1 MTGSAI
7 RVDKDH
13 YRKGA
18 GMGGANMFGGASEA
32 DGTPGAEARARQR
45 VYLVIMDDTEEAAR
59 ALRFAARRAVRTGG
73 AVHIL
78 ALVPRQEFV
87 VFGSIQATI
96 EAEARERAEDL
107 ARAAAGSLADE
118 SGLRPAVAVR
128 TGSGPQVV
136 REYLAEHPEVSAL
149 VLGAAAEGNPG
160 PLVTHFTSHLGQ
172 LPCVLMIVPGGIDE
186 RGIDS
191 FS

>member
-1 MTGSAI
+1 MVGMANEVQGS
-7 RVDKDH
+7 
-13 YRKGA
+13 
-18 GMGGANMFGGASEA
+18 
-32 DGTPGAEARARQR
+32 PGAEAQGKAR
-45 VYLVIMDDTEEAAR
+45 VYLVIMDDTEESSR

-73 AVHIL
+73 TVHIL
-78 ALVPRQEFV
+78 ALVPKQEFV

-96 EAEARERAEDL
+96 EEEARERAEDL
-107 ARAAAGSLADE
+107 ARSAAGSLANE
-118 SGLRPAVAVR
+118 SGLEPAVAVR
-128 TGSGPQVV
+128 AGSGPQVV
-136 REYLAEHPEVSAL
+136 REYLADHPEVSAL

>member
-1 MTGSAI
+1 MSSA
-7 RVDKDH
+7 D
-13 YRKGA
+13 
-18 GMGGANMFGGASEA
+18 
-32 DGTPGAEARARQR
+32 ARTVQR
-45 VYLVIMDDTEEAAR
+45 VYLVIMDDTEESCR

-73 AVHIL
+73 TVHIL

-96 EAEARERAEDL
+96 EEEARERAEDL
-107 ARAAAGSLADE
+107 ARGAAGSLASE
-118 SGLRPAVAVR
+118 SGLSPAVAVR

-136 REYLAEHPEVSAL
+136 REYLAAHPEVSAL
-149 VLGAAAEGNPG
+149 VLGAAADGNPG

-186 RGIDS
+186 SGIDS

>member
-1 MTGSAI
+1 MVGMANEAQGS
-7 RVDKDH
+7 
-13 YRKGA
+13 
-18 GMGGANMFGGASEA
+18 
-32 DGTPGAEARARQR
+32 PGAEVQGKAR
-45 VYLVIMDDTEEAAR
+45 VYLVIMDDTEESSR

-73 AVHIL
+73 TVHIL
-78 ALVPRQEFV
+78 ALVPKQEFV

-96 EAEARERAEDL
+96 EEEARERAEDL
-107 ARAAAGSLADE
+107 ARTAAGSLASE
-118 SGLRPAVAVR
+118 SGLEPAVAVR
-128 TGSGPQVV
+128 AGSGPQVV
-136 REYLAEHPEVSAL
+136 REYLADHPEVSAL

>member
-1 MTGSAI
+1 MVGIT
-7 RVDKDH
+7 
-13 YRKGA
+13 
-18 GMGGANMFGGASEA
+18 SEA
-32 DGTPGAEARARQR
+32 DGTPGAEARAKQR
-45 VYLVIMDDTEEAAR
+45 VYLVIMDDTEESAR

-73 AVHIL
+73 TVHIL

-96 EAEARERAEDL
+96 EGEARERAEDL
-107 ARAAAGSLADE
+107 ARAAAGSLVDE
-118 SGLRPAVAVR
+118 SGLEPAVAVR

-136 REYLAEHPEVSAL
+136 RDYLAEHPEVSAL

-160 PLVTHFTSHLGQ
+160 PLVTHFTSQIGQ

>member
-1 MTGSAI
+1 MSTANE
-7 RVDKDH
+7 
-13 YRKGA
+13 A
-18 GMGGANMFGGASEA
+18 GHA
-32 DGTPGAEARARQR
+32 PGADMREEQR
-45 VYLVIMDDTEEAAR
+45 VYLVIMDDTEEARR

-73 AVHIL
+73 TVHIL

-107 ARAAAGSLADE
+107 ARAAAGSLASE
-118 SGLRPAVAVR
+118 SGLSPAVAVR

-136 REYLAEHPEVSAL
+136 REYLGQHPEVSAL

-172 LPCVLMIVPGGIDE
+172 LPCVLMIVPGSIDE

>member
-1 MTGSAI
+1 MTG
-7 RVDKDH
+7 
-13 YRKGA
+13 GA
-18 GMGGANMFGGASEA
+18 GTMNTVDEA
-32 DGTPGAEARARQR
+32 DIARSAGARAASR
-45 VYLVIMDDTEEAAR
+45 VYLVIMDETEEARR

-73 AVHIL
+73 TVHIL
-78 ALVPRQEFV
+78 ALVQRQEFV

-96 EAEARERAEDL
+96 ESEARERAETL
-107 ARAAAGSLADE
+107 AREAAGSLASE
-118 SGLRPAVAVR
+118 SGLRPAVAMR

-160 PLVTHFTSHLGQ
+160 PLVTHFTSQIGQ
-172 LPCVLMIVPGGIDE
+172 LPCVLMIVPGSIDE

>member
-1 MTGSAI
+1 MNT
-7 RVDKDH
+7 
-13 YRKGA
+13 
-18 GMGGANMFGGASEA
+18 ASEA
-32 DGTPGAEARARQR
+32 GSMSSADARTVQR
-45 VYLVIMDDTEEAAR
+45 VYLVIMDDTEESCR

-73 AVHIL
+73 TVHIL

-96 EAEARERAEDL
+96 EEEARERAEDL
-107 ARAAAGSLADE
+107 ARGAAGSLASE
-118 SGLRPAVAVR
+118 SGLSPAVAVR

-136 REYLAEHPEVSAL
+136 REYLAAHPEVSAL
-149 VLGAAAEGNPG
+149 VLGAAADGNPG

-186 RGIDS
+186 SGIDS